1 MRAPRLFPALTL
13 SVALAACGSGQNS
26 SGSAASGG
34 AAIRAVGSSTVY
46 PFSTAVAES
55 FKRKFPKAATPIIE
69 STGTGGGIKLFCAGV
84 GAGHPDIAN
93 ASRRIKPSEVA
104 QCAQNGVK
112 NIIEIQIGIDGI
124 TLAQAR
130 KATPISLTT
139 ADVWRALAATD
150 AASAPNVSKNWSDV
164 RAALPAHRIE
174 VLGPPPT
181 SGTRDAFNDMIME
194 AGCKS
199 VPAIAAL
206 KSSDEQAY
214 KKRCTQLR
222 EDGAYVEA
230 GENDNLIVQ
239 KLAANPTAIGVFGH
253 SYLEE
258 NADKLVPIPLDGVEP
273 TTENITSGRYPA
285 ARKLYIYIKG
295 EHLNA
300 KPALRDYVREYA
312 SEAAWGPEGYLR
324 PKGLIASPDD
334 VRAANAKIAQ
344 ELTPLDP
351 ASLK

>member
-1 MRAPRLFPALTL
+1 MRASQLLPALSFAL
-13 SVALAACGSGQNS
+13 VLAACGNSQSDTSGA
-26 SGSAASGG
+26 GKGG
-34 AAIRAVGSSTVY
+34 IAIRAVGSSTVY
-46 PFSTAVAES
+46 PFSTAVAEN
-55 FKRKFPKAATPIIE
+55 FKRRYPASATPIIE
-69 STGTGGGIKLFCAGV
+69 STGTGGGIKLFCSGV
-84 GAGHPDIAN
+84 GASYPDIAN
-93 ASRRIKPSEVA
+93 ASRRIKQSEVA
-104 QCAQNGVK
+104 LCASKGVK

-130 KATPISLTT
+130 NAIPISLST
-139 ADVWRALAATD
+139 ADVWRALAATT
-150 AASAPNVSKNWSDV
+150 AENSPNKLKNWADV
-164 RAALPAHRIE
+164 RSGLPAHRIE

-181 SGTRDAFNDMIME
+181 SGTRDAFNEMIME
-194 AGCKS
+194 EGCKS

-206 KSSDEQAY
+206 KKSDEDAF

-239 KLAANPTAIGVFGH
+239 KLAANPNAIGVFGH

-258 NADKLVPIPLDGVEP
+258 NADKLTPVNLDGVEP
-273 TTENITSGRYPA
+273 TSENIANGRYPA

-295 EHLNA
+295 EHLTA

-312 SEAAWGPEGYLR
+312 SEAAWGPKGYLR

-344 ELTPLDP
+344 DMTPLDP
-351 ASLK
+351 ASIK

>member
-1 MRAPRLFPALTL
+1 MQRFPLLPALACTL
-13 SVALAACGSGQNS
+13 VLAGCGSGQN
-26 SGSAASGG
+26 GSAPAAKGG

-84 GAGHPDIAN
+84 GASHPDMAN
-93 ASRRIKPSEVA
+93 ASRRIKASEVA

-124 TLAQAR
+124 TLARAR
-130 KATPISLTT
+130 NAAPISLTT

-150 AASAPNVSKNWSDV
+150 ADNKPNSTKNWSDV
-164 RAALPAHRIE
+164 RSGLPAHRIE

-194 AGCKS
+194 GGCKS

-206 KSSDEQAY
+206 KASDEDGY

-222 EDGAYVEA
+222 EDGVYVEA

-239 KLAANPTAIGVFGH
+239 KLAANPIAIGVFGH

-258 NADKLVPIPLDGVEP
+258 NADKLAPISLNGVEP
-273 TTENITSGRYPA
+273 TTENITNGSYPA

-295 EHLNA
+295 EHLKA
-300 KPALRDYVREYA
+300 KPALRDYVLEYA
-312 SEAAWGPEGYLR
+312 SEAAWGPKGYLR
-324 PKGLIASPDD
+324 AKGLIASPDD
-334 VRAANAKIAQ
+334 ARAANAKIAQ
-344 ELTPLDP
+344 DLTPLDP